1 MGRGLAAGDYASSAP
16 RSYRLRQLSMVVR
29 AQVSKSPNTEMR
41 ELFAA
46 GFGIHHAGMLRQDRL
61 LMEKLF
67 ARGLV
72 KVGLEQLGAV

>member
-1 MGRGLAAGDYASSAP
+1 
-16 RSYRLRQLSMVVR
+16 MVVR

-72 KVGLEQLGAV
+72 KVGLEQFGAV